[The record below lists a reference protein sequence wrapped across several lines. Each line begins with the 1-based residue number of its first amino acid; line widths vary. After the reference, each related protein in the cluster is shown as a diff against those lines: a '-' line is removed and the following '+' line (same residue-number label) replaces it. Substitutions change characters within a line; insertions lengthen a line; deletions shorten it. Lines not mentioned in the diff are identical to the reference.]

1 MVDGTAEIRSKNPV
15 TLLLTSGFVIFVLR
29 VGLGALFVYSAWDKV
44 QSPARFAVAV
54 RGYDMLPLALT
65 NLFALAVA
73 WGELLAGVML
83 VLGIF
88 TRKAAGAIFI
98 LLLAFTIA
106 IITTQ
111 VRGIVVDC
119 GCFSNEGGHKTDYTL
134 AVRNLFLMTAAAMV
148 MLYDRGTLGLSR
160 RFGRR

>member
-1 MVDGTAEIRSKNPV
+1 MNEGTVEIRSKNPI
-15 TLLLTSGFVIFVLR
+15 TLLLTSSVVIVALR
-29 VGLGALFVYSAWDKV
+29 VGLGALFIYSAWDKV
-44 QSPARFAVAV
+44 GSPAKFAIAV

-65 NLFALAVA
+65 NLFALGVA
-73 WGELLAGVML
+73 WGELVAGVML
-83 VLGIF
+83 ILGVF
-88 TRKAAGAIFI
+88 TRKAAGAVFI

-106 IITTQ
+106 IVTTQ

-119 GCFSNEGGHKTDYTL
+119 GCFSNEGGHQTDYTL

-148 MLYDRGTLGLSR
+148 MLFDRGALSVSG